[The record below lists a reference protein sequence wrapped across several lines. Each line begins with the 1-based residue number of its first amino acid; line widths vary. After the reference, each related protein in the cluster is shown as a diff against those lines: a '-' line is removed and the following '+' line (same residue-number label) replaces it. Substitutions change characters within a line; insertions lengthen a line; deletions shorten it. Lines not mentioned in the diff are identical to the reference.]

1 VVLFISGDNGSPL
14 LVDILTS
21 VGYRLVLIASK
32 NAQLMVVTML
42 KECFIAENVLYKLVL
57 LCSL

>member
-14 LVDILTS
+14 LVHILTS
-21 VGYRLVLIASK
+21 VAYRLLLIASK